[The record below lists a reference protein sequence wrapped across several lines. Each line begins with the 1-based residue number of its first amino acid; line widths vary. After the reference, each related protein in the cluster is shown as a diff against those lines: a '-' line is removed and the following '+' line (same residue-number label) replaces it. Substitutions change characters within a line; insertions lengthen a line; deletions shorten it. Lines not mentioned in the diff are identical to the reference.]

1 VTFTEVDNYPL
12 TFIIIIMIKKNKLQT
27 STLLVALIA
36 LPLLIVITESQD
48 IISVYASP
56 VTIFST
62 RGHFDITT
70 GQENTAHRVPTAADL
85 LRELNQRC
93 PGEIAIYV
101 HGVWAS
107 RQSAIEQVQ
116 RVDISLREGNNY
128 DIPIVGFSWDS
139 DTIQDRNG
147 NGWEIAKVIAN
158 NNGKLLAN
166 LIVGYKGA
174 CPSDEVRLIGHS
186 LGSRVILSALQSLHD
201 ESRGKIIRSVHL
213 MGAAVD
219 DEQVSTND
227 RPCLSNIPPLPC
239 SGRAIESTVQ
249 TKLYNLHN
257 PEDNMLDPVWVYK
270 EDYALGLDG
279 SIGSEP
285 DNYEQYSVL
294 YNIPPISNADGDPNT
309 DCLDTYIGAW
319 GWSEQWGPYWGWGDN
334 HCGYMG
340 FRTLPSSDPNKDG
353 AIEDVVRDWRSNP

>member
-1 VTFTEVDNYPL
+1 M
-12 TFIIIIMIKKNKLQT
+12 IMMINKLQS
-27 STLLVALIA
+27 STLLMAL
-36 LPLLIVITESQD
+36 LVSLLLIVITESQD

-62 RGHFDITT
+62 RGHFDSMT
-70 GQENTAHRVPTAADL
+70 GQENTGHSLPTAADL

-128 DIPIVGFSWDS
+128 DVPIVGFSWDS
-139 DTIQDRNG
+139 DTSLNPD
-147 NGWEIAKVIAN
+147 GWEVAKVIAN
-158 NNGKLLAN
+158 NNGKLLAD

-227 RPCLSNIPPLPC
+227 RLCLSNIPPLPC
-239 SGRAIESTVQ
+239 SGKAIESTVQ

-257 PEDNMLDPVWVYK
+257 PEDNMLDPGWVYK
-270 EDYALGLDG
+270 DDYALGLDG
-279 SIGSEP
+279 SYGSRP
-285 DNYEQYSVL
+285 NNYEQYSVL

-309 DCLDTYIGAW
+309 DCLDSYIGVW
-319 GWSEQWGPYWGWGDN
+319 GWSEHWGWGDN

-353 AIEDVVRDWRSNP
+353 AIEEVVIDWRNNP

>member
-1 VTFTEVDNYPL
+1 M
-12 TFIIIIMIKKNKLQT
+12 IMMINKLQS
-27 STLLVALIA
+27 STLLMAL
-36 LPLLIVITESQD
+36 LVSLLLIVITESQD

-62 RGHFDITT
+62 RGHFDSMT
-70 GQENTAHRVPTAADL
+70 GQENTGHSLPTAAADL

-116 RVDISLREGNNY
+116 RVDISLKEGNNY

-139 DTIQDRNG
+139 DTIQNR

-158 NNGKLLAN
+158 NNGKLLAD
-166 LIVGYKGA
+166 LIVDYKAA
-174 CPSDEVRLIGHS
+174 CPSDEVRLISHS
-186 LGSRVILSALQSLHD
+186 LGARVVLSALQSLHD
-201 ESRGKIIRSVHL
+201 ESRGSIIRSVHL

-219 DEQVSTND
+219 DEQVSTNNSL
-227 RPCLSNIPPLPC
+227 CLSNIPPLPC
-239 SGRAIESTVQ
+239 SGKAIESTVQ

-257 PEDNMLDPVWVYK
+257 PEDNMLHPDWVYTG
-270 EDYALGLDG
+270 DYALGLDG

-285 DNYEQYSVL
+285 DNFEEYSVL
-294 YNIPPISNADGDPNT
+294 YSIPPISNADGNPNT
-309 DCLDTYIGAW
+309 DCLDSTIGAW

-340 FRTLPSSDPNKDG
+340 FRTLSSLNPYKDG
-353 AIEDVVRDWRSNP
+353 AIEDVVVDWRSNP